1 MALNQT
7 GPTKN
12 IHLPASKLNENAS
25 RWNDQTME
33 LFSRKRCRF
42 VSIDSIVKQIWLLS
56 FLNSLYCFGIS
67 NCNSFPLGP
76 IMAFF
81 SVYYHRLLFKQSKS
95 MLLLKELPDYT
106 ISVTRPKNVYFI
118 SNVSV
123 NCKNPKCETL
133 ELLFSLDDRAA
144 ENKSRME
151 NF

>member
-1 MALNQT
+1 
-7 GPTKN
+7 
-12 IHLPASKLNENAS
+12 
-25 RWNDQTME
+25 ME

-133 ELLFSLDDRAA
+133 ELLFSITSFAISFGLFQHERKQKIHYKTTKQLII
-144 ENKSRME
+144 ET
-151 NF
+151 